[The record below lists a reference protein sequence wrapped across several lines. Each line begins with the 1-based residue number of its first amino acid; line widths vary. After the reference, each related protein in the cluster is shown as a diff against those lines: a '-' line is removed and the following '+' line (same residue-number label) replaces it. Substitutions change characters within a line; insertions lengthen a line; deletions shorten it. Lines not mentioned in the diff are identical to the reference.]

1 VPSEAFTLY
10 APWHAAPVALHV
22 PALAEVSQ
30 TAPRRQSTFVVHAV
44 LQVPDPGS
52 QVYVPQSWSVPG
64 VQPPEVSQVP
74 APLTE
79 SPWHFGAAHCVPLPG
94 YTHPSRFVP
103 SHWAPQEPVPL
114 HAGRPLFGGPFGA
127 ASHTP
132 GAFGSPHHSQ
142 PLSQTSAQH
151 TPSTQK
157 VERHWDAPAQ
167 DAPCVLRG
175 WQRPVESQ

>member
-1 VPSEAFTLY
+1 
-10 APWHAAPVALHV
+10 LHV
-22 PALAEVSQ
+22 PVLPDVSQ
-30 TAPRRQSTFVVHAV
+30 TAPRRQSSFVVQAV
-44 LQVPDPGS
+44 LQAPDPGS

-74 APLTE
+74 APITE

-94 YTHPSRFVP
+94 YTQPSRFVP
-103 SHWAPQEPVPL
+103 SHWAPQEPDPL
-114 HAGRPLFGGPFGA
+114 HAARPLFGGPFGA

-157 VERHWDAPAQ
+157 VERHWALAVQVAPW
-167 DAPCVLRG
+167 VLRG